1 MIYIYFS
8 NTLGIVILPA
18 INMSYAQFDCINGLH
33 AYLGFDSS
41 ESKADPYMDRSVSR
55 MRETES
61 HTDSNYLYNIWI
73 VFI

>member
-8 NTLGIVILPA
+8 NTLGIVIFPA
-18 INMSYAQFDCINGLH
+18 INVSYAQFDCINGLH

-61 HTDSNYLYNIWI
+61 HTDSNNLYNIWN

>member
-1 MIYIYFS
+1 MICIYFS

-18 INMSYAQFDCINGLH
+18 INVSYAQFNCINGLH